1 MVLMVFMVFIIFY
14 LKNNKIKWSVARVIF
29 VVFMVSME

>member
-1 MVLMVFMVFIIFY
+1 MVLMVFMVFINFC
-14 LKNNKIKWSVARVIF
+14 LKNNKIKEFLARVIF